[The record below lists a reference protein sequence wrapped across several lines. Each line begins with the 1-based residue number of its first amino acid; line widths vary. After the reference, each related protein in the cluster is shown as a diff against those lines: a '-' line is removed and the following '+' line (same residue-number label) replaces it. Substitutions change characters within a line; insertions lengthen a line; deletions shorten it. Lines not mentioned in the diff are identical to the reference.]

1 MPCRSLLPSHNR
13 HIMEREIK
21 SFETK
26 KSKTKIVFKKYIN
39 GREKRAINAIV
50 LNEGTIKDAGEGN
63 FENMPLNVAQAY
75 KDEMVKQLVL
85 SVGDIKENVFEA
97 VLDLPA
103 SDCEEVYTE
112 AQKIFIDEEYEQKK
126 GQ

>member
-1 MPCRSLLPSHNR
+1 
-13 HIMEREIK
+13 MEREIK